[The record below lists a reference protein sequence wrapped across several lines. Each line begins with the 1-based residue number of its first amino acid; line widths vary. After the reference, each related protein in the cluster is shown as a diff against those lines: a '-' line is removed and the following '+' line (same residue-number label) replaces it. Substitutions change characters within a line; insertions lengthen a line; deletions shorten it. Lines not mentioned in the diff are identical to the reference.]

1 MGMYIFV
8 TDWERERYSKVH
20 DNDIL
25 DEEFQEARKYDNS
38 LLIKEHTVFH
48 KHFWKPMTCETTY
61 QIYHET
67 HPNESP
73 YQARYQM
80 SGSGRK
86 ETVIAYLHGIINGAI
101 ATKENK

>member
-1 MGMYIFV
+1 MYMFV
-8 TDWERERYSKVH
+8 TEWERERYSKIQ
-20 DNDIL
+20 DNEEL
-25 DEEFQEARKYDNS
+25 DKEFQEARKYDNS
-38 LLIKEHTVFH
+38 LLIQEHIVFH
-48 KHFWKPMTCETTY
+48 KHFWRSMTFETTY

-80 SGSGRK
+80 SGSGKK

-101 ATKENK
+101 SAKKK